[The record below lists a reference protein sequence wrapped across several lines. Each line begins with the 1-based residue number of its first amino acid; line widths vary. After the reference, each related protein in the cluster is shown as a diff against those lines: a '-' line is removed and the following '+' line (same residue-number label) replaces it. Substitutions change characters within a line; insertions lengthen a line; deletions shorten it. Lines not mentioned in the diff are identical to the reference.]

1 MTRTLSAT
9 FCCALALVAAASASS
24 ARPSLAPSVVAKA
37 LAAATG
43 TRLHVDSRS
52 SVRGHYTALVGS
64 QSIAELGAYG
74 RFVVFVVNASSPEDV
89 DELLANT
96 HTGALGTPGPASVY
110 WEHGTTIGGD
120 GFWLAKKRYGP
131 NLVLWWYGR
140 EAKVTAPFGRLH
152 RVLLRIAGPPA

>member
-1 MTRTLSAT
+1 MTRTLALT
-9 FCCALALVAAASASS
+9 LGCALAVVASAGAST
-24 ARPSLAPSVVAKA
+24 ARPALAPAVVAKEF
-37 LAAATG
+37 AAATG
-43 TRLHVDSRS
+43 TRLHMDSRS
-52 SVRGHYTALVGS
+52 SVRSHYTALVGS

-74 RFVVFVVNASSPEDV
+74 RFVVFVVNESNLEDV

-96 HTGALGTPGPASVY
+96 HTGARGTPGPASVY

-152 RVLLRIAGPPA
+152 RVLLRIAGPWA